1 MSCNNLTVNLWPHG
15 QTHYLPNTINHHNP
29 VSSKLLQYTIDD
41 KNVNQGSENG
51 YVGTFSPILAVF
63 PHILD
68 KNNNNQ

>member
-1 MSCNNLTVNLWPHG
+1 
-15 QTHYLPNTINHHNP
+15 
-29 VSSKLLQYTIDD
+29 
-41 KNVNQGSENG
+41 VNQGSENG